1 MTFWYKFF
9 GLRPGDGPEFIDYM
23 RRKSIVSLNITLD
36 EINLDFD
43 RENGEIIFYE
53 CFPVLQAGG
62 KKLSLENNSIRCTPF
77 NTYEGN
83 LEILAKQKEGFDRVL
98 QMARDYQQKGL
109 GVTVVGKSIEIA
121 EEKFRECQLKKRE
134 DPSYRFSKGPATC

>member
-9 GLRPGDGPEFIDYM
+9 GLRPGNEQEFIDYI

-43 RENGEIIFYE
+43 REKGKIIFYE

-77 NTYEGN
+77 DTYEGN
-83 LEILAKQKEGFDRVL
+83 LEILAVQKEGFDRVL
-98 QMARDYQQKGL
+98 QMARNYQQKGL
-109 GVTVVGKSIEIA
+109 KATVAGKTIEAAA
-121 EEKFRECQLKKRE
+121 EMFRKYYLGKQESL
-134 DPSYRFSKGPATC
+134 SYKFSKEQISD